1 MNFLKL
7 NSDSDDPISKKLVFA
22 NSVSMAITKL
32 LSITVFI
39 WVQQYLLKRISPGEY
54 AIYAIIS
61 SLVFLLPFITSALV
75 SAGVRYMVYEYTR
88 KEFDRM
94 NRILSTSV
102 ILNAIIGLFILI
114 ISLIA
119 VYYLDNL
126 LTIDPEHLLDAKL
139 MFLII
144 IFTFLVNFVLTPLG
158 LGLHITQKLVIK
170 NIIDLSVE
178 VLKIALLFLL
188 LFGVSTKALWLVV
201 VNSVALILA
210 LIIRI
215 MLSKKI
221 IPEMHFLISGFDKKF
236 VSKFLSFGS
245 WNSIILLSRYLRN
258 FAALF
263 LLNRFGSSTDVANF
277 NIGRFVSRQTLQV
290 WEPIRASIGAPLIA
304 MHSKSQFQRLND
316 TYLKGS
322 RLAIWMTSF
331 VVFPAIVFSEA
342 FIKLYV
348 GDFYINAAYI
358 IMALL
363 TIIPFQ
369 MLNAMLPQI
378 SAAMD
383 NQKDLAIRMMLI
395 QLVNLAVMYYIL
407 VEMKLSVVEMAWSI
421 AIVNIVGELFVITVF
436 AKKNLKIEYT
446 DVLTKGLL
454 PGIMPGIVAS
464 LYWYVIQSNVEISSY
479 IQLALLILPG
489 IFILIIGI
497 YIFGLKQDKKQIID
511 VINTVKAKLKK

>member
-1 MNFLKL
+1 
-7 NSDSDDPISKKLVFA
+7 
-22 NSVSMAITKL
+22 MAITKL

-39 WVQQYLLKRISPGEY
+39 WVQQYLLKRISPDEY

-75 SAGVRYMVYEYTR
+75 SAGVRYMIHEYTQR
-88 KEFDRM
+88 EFERM

-102 ILNAIIGLFILI
+102 ILNAIIGFLI
-114 ISLIA
+114 MVVSLIA

-126 LTIDPEHLLDAKL
+126 LTIESEYLLDAKL

-144 IFTFLVNFVLTPLG
+144 IGTFLINFVLTPLG

-178 VLKIALLFLL
+178 VLKITLLFLL

-201 VNSVALILA
+201 ANSVALLLA

-215 MLSKKI
+215 ILSKKI
-221 IPEMHFLISGFDKKF
+221 IPEMQFLISGYDKTF
-236 VSKFLSFGS
+236 VMKFLSFGS

-263 LLNRFGSSTDVANF
+263 LLNRFGNSTDVASF

-290 WEPIRASIGAPLIA
+290 WEPIRASIGTPLIA
-304 MHSKSQFQRLND
+304 MYSKHQFQRLND

-322 RLAIWMTSF
+322 RLAIWLTSF
-331 VVFPAIVFSEA
+331 VVFPAIIFSEA

-348 GDFYINAAYI
+348 GDVYINAAYI

-363 TIIPFQ
+363 SIIPFQ

-383 NQKDLAIRMMLI
+383 NQKDLAIRMMMI
-395 QLVNLAVMYYIL
+395 QIVNLAVMYYIL
-407 VEMKLSVVEMAWSI
+407 VVMELTVVEMAWSI
-421 AIVNIVGELFVITVF
+421 ALVNIVGELFVITVF
-436 AKKNLKIEYT
+436 AKKNLKITYT
-446 DVLTKGLL
+446 NIFNKGLL
-454 PGIMPGIVAS
+454 PGLIPGLLAS
-464 LYWYVIQSNVEISSY
+464 VYWYFIQYTFEVTSY
-479 IQLALLILPG
+479 VHLTLLILPG
-489 IFILIIGI
+489 IIMLVLGI
-497 YIFGLKQDKKQIID
+497 YIFGLEQDKKQMLD
-511 VINTVKAKLKK
+511 VIKIIQSKLKN

>member
-1 MNFLKL
+1 MNFFKL
-7 NSDSDDPISKKLVFA
+7 NTDSDDPISKKLVFA
-22 NSVSMAITKL
+22 NSISMAITKL

-39 WVQQYLLKRISPGEY
+39 WVQQYLLKRISPSEY

-61 SLVFLLPFITSALV
+61 SFVFLLPFITSSLV
-75 SAGVRYMVYEYTR
+75 SAGVRYMVHEYTR
-88 KEFDRM
+88 RDFAKM
-94 NRILSTSV
+94 NKILSTSI
-102 ILNAIIGLFILI
+102 ILNASIGLFVLI
-114 ISLIA
+114 TSLIA
-119 VYYLDNL
+119 VYYLDSL
-126 LTIDPEHLLDAKL
+126 LTIEPEDLLDAKL

-144 IFTFLVNFVLTPLG
+144 IVTFLVNFVLTPLG

-170 NIIDLSVE
+170 NIIDLAVE
-178 VLKIALLFLL
+178 ILKIALLFLL

-210 LIIRI
+210 LIVRI
-215 MLSKKI
+215 VLSKKI
-221 IPEMHFLISGFDKKF
+221 IPEMNFLISGFDKKF

-277 NIGRFVSRQTLQV
+277 NIGRFVSRQTAQI
-290 WEPIRASIGAPLIA
+290 WEPIRASTGTPLIA
-304 MHSKSQFQRLND
+304 MYSKNQFQRLND

-322 RLAIWMTSF
+322 RLAIWITSF
-331 VVFPAIVFSEA
+331 VVFPAMIFSEA
-342 FIKLYV
+342 FVKLYV

-363 TIIPFQ
+363 SIIPFQ

-383 NQKDLAIRMMLI
+383 NQKDLAIRMMMI

-407 VEMKLSVVEMAWSI
+407 VVMELTVVEMAWSI
-421 AIVNIVGELFVITVF
+421 AVVNILGELFVVTVF
-436 AKKNLKIEYT
+436 AKKNLNIKYA
-446 DVLTKGLL
+446 DVLSKGLL
-454 PGIMPGIVAS
+454 PGIMPGIIAS
-464 LYWYVIQSNVEISSY
+464 IYWYIIQSTVEVTSY
-479 IQLALLILPG
+479 VHLTVLIFPG
-489 IFILIIGI
+489 IIILMVCI
-497 YIFGLKQDKKQIID
+497 YAFGLKQDRNQILE
-511 VINTVKAKLKK
+511 VIKSIKSKLKN